1 MTEQRPR
8 MVVVVPNQ
16 ITGDS
21 RVVKTAVAASRAG
34 WDVTLLG
41 LGRGRRQ
48 ETRLGPITVLR
59 VPIRRSNHEAHER
72 GLRTVT
78 ARRSPLAYRDETQA
92 KAAGVALGRYMTR
105 ERAAASGWRRPA
117 VEAELLSRR
126 VLHRVRTWG
135 RGHETVRVPDV
146 PADQVQWRRDWPIL
160 LDWQQTF
167 GPVLEEIDPDL
178 IHAND
183 AIMIGVVAE
192 AARRMRAAGRTVAWV
207 YDAHEHVSAVDWG
220 GQVTTA
226 AYCAYE
232 KEYIHQPDAVVTV
245 SGEIA
250 GMLQD
255 EYGLAQLPAV
265 VRNVP
270 IRDVQLAEPP
280 SVRVAAGV
288 PADAPLLVYSGYLA
302 RERGID
308 TVISALTRLPDVWLA
323 IVANSSALLDEFLG
337 RAGELGVRDRVGVAP
352 YVPPHAVP
360 AYLST
365 ADFGVIASLHSP
377 NYEASTPTKLSEY
390 LHARLPLLVSD
401 LRANS
406 QFVREH
412 GVGEVFVA
420 GDPDSLA
427 ATYRAAAPRREELR
441 ANIAGPLLAELSW
454 ETQTEVLFDVYAK
467 VAGRVPE
474 PPAEPAPWDLVETTV
489 TGEPV
494 TGL

>member
-1 MTEQRPR
+1 MSQQRPR
-8 MVVVVPNQ
+8 IVVVVPNR

-21 RVVKTAVAASRAG
+21 RVIKTAMAAARAG

-48 ETRLGPITVLR
+48 ETRLGPVTVVR
-59 VPIRRSNHEAHER
+59 VPIRRPNHEAYER

-78 ARRSPLAYRDETQA
+78 ARRSPVAYRDETSA
-92 KAAGVALGRYMTR
+92 KAAGAALGRYVAR
-105 ERAAASGWRRPA
+105 RRDAATGWRRPVA
-117 VEAELLSRR
+117 EAELLARR
-126 VLHRVRTWG
+126 VLHRARGWG
-135 RGHETVRVPDV
+135 RGHETVRTPAV
-146 PADQVQWRRDWPIL
+146 PAEHVQWRRDWPIL
-160 LDWQQTF
+160 LDWQETF
-167 GPVLEEIDPDL
+167 GPAIEELEPDL
-178 IHAND
+178 VHAND

-192 AARRMRAAGRTVAWV
+192 AVRRMRAAGRTVAWV

-220 GQVTTA
+220 GPVTTA

-232 KEYIHQPDAVVTV
+232 KEYIDQPDAVVTV

-250 GMLQD
+250 RMLQD

-270 IRDVQLAEPP
+270 IHDVELADPP
-280 SVRVAAGV
+280 SVRAAAGV
-288 PADAPLLVYSGYLA
+288 PDDAPLLVYSGYLA

-308 TVISALTRLPDVWLA
+308 TVIAALTRLPDVWLA
-323 IVANSSALLDEFLG
+323 IVAMPSALLDEFL
-337 RAGELGVRDRVGVAP
+337 RLAEELGVRDRVGVAP

-360 AYLST
+360 AYLSA

-406 QFVREH
+406 EFVRGH

-427 ATYRAAAPRREELR
+427 ATYRAAALRREELR

-454 ETQTEVLFDVYAK
+454 EAQTEVLFDVYAK

-474 PPAEPAPWDLVETTV
+474 PPAEPVGWDVVETTV